1 MSSLLLFF
9 FFLLAILH
17 LAFVVVALND
27 FHILYCPQ
35 DTFDEGNSIA
45 LSYISY
51 IGGSLS
57 ILACVVV
64 VVVFEY
70 FRSWMIDK
78 TVDFWTYAL

>member
-1 MSSLLLFF
+1 MTLTPNNGCPLD
-9 FFLLAILH
+9 
-17 LAFVVVALND
+17 D
-27 FHILYCPQ
+27 FDNPCCLQ
-35 DTFDEGNSIA
+35 DTFDEGNSAA

-70 FRSWMIDK
+70 FRLWLFDNTLSRPFADMHI
-78 TVDFWTYAL
+78 

>member
-1 MSSLLLFF
+1 MTLTTSNGCPLD
-9 FFLLAILH
+9 
-17 LAFVVVALND
+17 D
-27 FHILYCPQ
+27 FHNLCCTQ
-35 DTFDEGNSIA
+35 DTFDEANSAA

-70 FRSWMIDK
+70 FRLWLFDNTLSSPFAHMHI
-78 TVDFWTYAL
+78 